1 MRTEAPSLAPILRSA
16 MQGRLLAVLAANP
29 ERSYGIRELAELAET
44 SPTTAQRE
52 VDRAEAAG
60 IVTSRYEGRN
70 RRIRMNSDHYLYQ
83 PLRQLLLATYGA
95 PAVIVEEFGDLEAD
109 LVILYGSWAARY
121 EGHDSKPPND
131 IDVLII
137 GNNLDRLAV
146 DEAADRAER
155 RLALP
160 VQATIRSRDAW
171 RQADD
176 PFLATVKSRPHL
188 TLLTNDHDAG
198 QL

>member
-29 ERSYGIRELAELAET
+29 EQSYGLRELAELADT

-70 RRIRMNSDHYLYQ
+70 RRIRINPDHYLYQ

-95 PAVIVEEFGDLEAD
+95 PAILVEEFGDLDAD

-121 EGHDSKPPND
+121 EGHDGRPPND

-137 GNNLDRLAV
+137 GDTIDRRAV
-146 DEAADRAER
+146 DQAADRAER

-160 VQATIRSRDAW
+160 VQATIRTREAW
-171 RQADD
+171 CRADD
-176 PFLATVKSRPHL
+176 PFTATVRSRPHL
-188 TLLTNDHDAG
+188 TLLMSDDESD
-198 QL
+198 QR

>member
-29 ERSYGIRELAELAET
+29 EQTYGLRELAELADT

-60 IVTSRYEGRN
+60 IVASRYEGRN
-70 RRIRMNSDHYLYQ
+70 RRIRINANHYLYQ

-95 PAVIVEEFGDLEAD
+95 PAILAEEFGGLDAD
-109 LVILYGSWAARY
+109 LVIVYGSWAARY
-121 EGHDSKPPND
+121 EGHDGKTPND
-131 IDVLII
+131 IDVLIVGDSI
-137 GNNLDRLAV
+137 DRLAV
-146 DEAADRAER
+146 DRAADRAER
-155 RLALP
+155 RLSLP
-160 VQATIRSRDAW
+160 VQATIRSSEAW

-176 PFLATVKSRPHL
+176 PFIATVKSRPHL
-188 TLLTNDHDAG
+188 TLLTSNDDSDHR
-198 QL
+198 

>member
-1 MRTEAPSLAPILRSA
+1 MSATALDPANLRSA

-52 VDRAEAAG
+52 VDRAHAAG
-60 IVTSRYEGRN
+60 ILTSRYEGRN
-70 RRIRMNSDHYLYQ
+70 RRIRINSDHYLYE
-83 PLRQLLLATYGA
+83 PLRRLLVATYGA
-95 PAVIVEEFGDLEAD
+95 PAVVVEEFGDLEAD

-188 TLLTNDHDAG
+188 TLLTNDDAG
-198 QL
+198 QQ

>member
-29 ERSYGIRELAELAET
+29 EQTYGLRELAELADT

-60 IVTSRYEGRN
+60 IVASRYEGRN
-70 RRIRMNSDHYLYQ
+70 RRIRINADHYLYR

-95 PAVIVEEFGDLEAD
+95 PAIITEEFGDLDAD

-121 EGHDSKPPND
+121 EGHDGKPPND
-131 IDVLII
+131 IDVLIV
-137 GNNLDRLAV
+137 GNDIDRLAV
-146 DEAADRAER
+146 DQAADRAER

-160 VQATIRSRDAW
+160 VQATIRTREAW
-171 RQADD
+171 RRTDD
-176 PFLATVKSRPHL
+176 PFTATVKSRPRL
-188 TLLTNDHDAG
+188 TLLTSDDESDPR
-198 QL
+198 

>member
-29 ERSYGIRELAELAET
+29 EQTYGLRELAELADT

-60 IVTSRYEGRN
+60 IVASQYEGRN
-70 RRIRMNSDHYLYQ
+70 RRIRINPRHYLYQ

-95 PAVIVEEFGDLEAD
+95 PAILVEEFGNLDAD

-121 EGHDSKPPND
+121 EGHDGRPPND
-131 IDVLII
+131 IDVLIVGDDI
-137 GNNLDRLAV
+137 DRLAV
-146 DEAADRAER
+146 DQAADRAER

-160 VQATIRSRDAW
+160 VQATIRTRDAW
-171 RQADD
+171 RHADD
-176 PFLATVKSRPHL
+176 PFIATVRSRPHL
-188 TLLTNDHDAG
+188 TLLTSDAESD
-198 QL
+198 QR

>member
-1 MRTEAPSLAPILRSA
+1 

-29 ERSYGIRELAELAET
+29 EQSYGLRELAELADT

-70 RRIRMNSDHYLYQ
+70 RRIRINPDHYLYQ

-95 PAVIVEEFGDLEAD
+95 PAILVEEFGDLDAD

-121 EGHDSKPPND
+121 EGHDGRPPND

-137 GNNLDRLAV
+137 GDTIDRRAV
-146 DEAADRAER
+146 DQAADRAER

-160 VQATIRSRDAW
+160 VQATIRTREAW
-171 RQADD
+171 CRADD
-176 PFLATVKSRPHL
+176 PFTATVRSRPHL
-188 TLLTNDHDAG
+188 TLLMSDDESD
-198 QL
+198 QR